1 MSELRNQLL
10 KYSSLST
17 KEKRNIARELEDLVE
32 DNFEE
37 AKKLYIEFIELF
49 DSESRFESFK
59 ELFKEKY
66 GNTDKLIEEHLLP
79 KYISNFHSI
88 FSKDILSKEEEKIC
102 SDILSNLIKISPKE
116 SYNIYDSF
124 EKKINSY
131 ESLKSIVASNWQT
144 LKKYKKNFQ
153 ISPDFILLETVNDIK
168 IYQKLGNFQDPND
181 PPKIRGDIFSSQDE
195 KNSINLL
202 VVGETGTGKSTLL
215 NAMTNYLLGIKY
227 DDPVRAKIIIEN
239 VQSISKSV
247 TSTVTLYQ
255 IKSNPKIFP
264 FPVRFIDTPGFG
276 DTGGLKED
284 KNNANKLM
292 KFIDSKCPE
301 LHGICFVMKASTTRL
316 TSIQQYI
323 SQQILGIFGKDT
335 ANNFIGLLTY
345 SDNKVPKAL
354 DAIKDGGLPIKNEL
368 IFKFNNSAIYP
379 DSKEDKSNENV
390 TKFYFDMGYESFQKF
405 FDKMLKITPVSLKMT
420 KEVIKFRK
428 NLEVKLDTLQRYISI
443 NLSKLSAVKNN
454 LRKINEY
461 NSDLS
466 ANKEHT
472 KTHFEE
478 YTEPN

>member
-1 MSELRNQLL
+1 
-10 KYSSLST
+10 
-17 KEKRNIARELEDLVE
+17 
-32 DNFEE
+32 
-37 AKKLYIEFIELF
+37 
-49 DSESRFESFK
+49 
-59 ELFKEKY
+59 
-66 GNTDKLIEEHLLP
+66 
-79 KYISNFHSI
+79 
-88 FSKDILSKEEEKIC
+88 
-102 SDILSNLIKISPKE
+102 
-116 SYNIYDSF
+116 
-124 EKKINSY
+124 
-131 ESLKSIVASNWQT
+131 
-144 LKKYKKNFQ
+144 
-153 ISPDFILLETVNDIK
+153 
-168 IYQKLGNFQDPND
+168 
-181 PPKIRGDIFSSQDE
+181 
-195 KNSINLL
+195 
-202 VVGETGTGKSTLL
+202 
-215 NAMTNYLLGIKY
+215 MTNYLLGIKY
-227 DDPVRAKIIIEN
+227 DDPVGAKIIIEN

-264 FPVRFIDTPGFG
+264 YPVRFIDTPGFG

-354 DAIKDGGLPIKNEL
+354 DAIKDGGLPIKNDL

-379 DSKEDKSNENV
+379 DSKEDKSNENI
-390 TKFYFDMGYESFQKF
+390 TKFYFDMGYDSFEKF
-405 FDKMLKITPVSLKMT
+405 FDKMLKINPVSLKMT

-428 NLEVKLDTLQRYISI
+428 NLEVKLDTLQKYITI

-466 ANKEHT
+466 ANKDHT
-472 KTHFEE
+472 KTHFEN
-478 YTEPN
+478 YTEQIEVNPNCYNTFCKNFEIYCHPECYQNDNEKKVALQWEVMVNVQYAQENVHIGSIIIKEIIE